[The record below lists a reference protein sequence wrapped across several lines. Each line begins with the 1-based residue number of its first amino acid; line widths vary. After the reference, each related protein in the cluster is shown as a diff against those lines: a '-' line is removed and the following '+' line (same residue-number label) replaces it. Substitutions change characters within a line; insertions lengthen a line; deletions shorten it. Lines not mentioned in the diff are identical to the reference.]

1 MKQFLI
7 DKLASYSREMADDF
21 HFKITNHM
29 PTFKTWPK
37 KSTIWDSTDDG
48 LWAIVP
54 IYNDNAITEL
64 EAYFYHNN
72 GDIFSL
78 SSQYDK
84 SYFDMY
90 QRLYV
95 ACVSQKPQTLRV
107 MRPIEFETVSVNV
120 ESLNSTLELNYIK
133 FESPAGETGSICT
146 NTLDATE
153 IFNDFDK
160 SKLFA
165 DIIRD
170 LFITLKTLG
179 YLFPED
185 INVIGMILIDSQGPY
200 LRLIPPA
207 TASLELVL
215 SQIEDSEFMNNSTQ
229 SEISNYWKTICQ
241 QLKN

>member
-1 MKQFLI
+1 
-7 DKLASYSREMADDF
+7 
-21 HFKITNHM
+21 
-29 PTFKTWPK
+29 
-37 KSTIWDSTDDG
+37 
-48 LWAIVP
+48 
-54 IYNDNAITEL
+54 
-64 EAYFYHNN
+64 
-72 GDIFSL
+72 
-78 SSQYDK
+78 
-84 SYFDMY
+84 MY
-90 QRLYV
+90 QKLYV

-153 IFNDFDK
+153 IFNNFNK

-165 DIIRD
+165 DIIHD

-185 INVIGMILIDSQGPY
+185 INVIGMILIDSHGPY

-207 TASLELVL
+207 TESLELVL
-215 SQIEDSEFMNNSTQ
+215 SQIEDSEFMNTSTQ